1 MSEHLAP
8 KINRYIEYSFREGYI
23 YIIIDNQDEEAIYK
37 EGIEYEKFEH
47 MAFIDKEGFETN
59 ERSFDITVGPNQTR
73 IILIKAERGA
83 EFSPGKNYKNVIL
96 GNKALEDLARNS

>member
-8 KINRYIEYSFREGYI
+8 DINRYIEYSFREGYI

-37 EGIEYEKFEH
+37 ESIVFEKFEN
-47 MAFIDKEGFETN
+47 MAFIDSFGMQTN
-59 ERSFDITVGPNQTR
+59 ERSFDVTVGPNQTN

-83 EFSPGKNYKNVIL
+83 EFSPGHNFRNVIL
-96 GNKALEDLARNS
+96 GNTALE